1 MSEENKQQEINEPP
15 RKLCSNCA
23 YREHC
28 KKRFSANVVN
38 GQVICNEHAF
48 DVSVIRKAED

>member
-1 MSEENKQQEINEPP
+1 MGEENKQQEPP

-48 DVSVIRKAED
+48 DMSIVKKTGE